1 MFVLLQTQVWD
12 SRTGTLRQSLATH
25 EADVL
30 ALAVSAD
37 EGTVFGSGVDNKVSA
52 VQFIKGT
59 QLSYSSIALMCV
71 LNASVVHW
79 CAM

>member
-1 MFVLLQTQVWD
+1 VWD

-52 VQFIKGT
+52 VQFIKGMCMCID
-59 QLSYSSIALMCV
+59 IAL
-71 LNASVVHW
+71 NQTIASLS
-79 CAM
+79 

>member
-1 MFVLLQTQVWD
+1 MTFVIFLTQVWD

-52 VQFIKGT
+52 VQFIKGKCR
-59 QLSYSSIALMCV
+59 QISYHSITSLR
-71 LNASVVHW
+71 
-79 CAM
+79 